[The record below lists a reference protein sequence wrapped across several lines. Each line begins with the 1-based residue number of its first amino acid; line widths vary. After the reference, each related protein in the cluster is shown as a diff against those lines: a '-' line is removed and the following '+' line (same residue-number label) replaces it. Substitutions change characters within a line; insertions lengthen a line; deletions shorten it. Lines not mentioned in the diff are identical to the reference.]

1 MASKTKEQFSL
12 LIEKYAREKKCSYM
26 DAIVLY
32 CEENEMEVESAAQM
46 ISPNIKD
53 KIEVE
58 AQDLNFL
65 PRAARLP
72 I

>member
-1 MASKTKEQFSL
+1 
-12 LIEKYAREKKCSYM
+12 
-26 DAIVLY
+26 
-32 CEENEMEVESAAQM
+32 MEVESAAQM
-46 ISPNIKD
+46 ISTNIKD

>member
-1 MASKTKEQFSL
+1 MVSKTKEEFSL
-12 LIEKYAREKKCSYM
+12 LIEQYARDKKCSYM

-32 CEENEMEVESAAQM
+32 CEENEIEVESAAQK
-46 ISPNIKD
+46 ISTNIKE

-65 PRAARLP
+65 PKTARLP